1 MGFPGA
7 KFWHSSKVSR
17 NVHGKTSFEA
27 SGTFRILPH
36 DLVQEHL
43 SGRYFLPPRWSIR

>member
-17 NVHGKTSFEA
+17 NVHGKTSFE
-27 SGTFRILPH
+27 RIRNRFIPH

-43 SGRYFLPPRWSIR
+43 SGRYFLPPSWSIR